1 MNKHTVL
8 SMLATGAFL
17 LAPTAS
23 IYAETNQDKLNSIE
37 SQLNGTSQQLENQQ
51 QEKQQIEQEIALL
64 QQKLD
69 ELNTAIANTEQE
81 LATIEQ
87 QIKETEAVIEEK
99 NRRIEYLQVQIEKRQ
114 VLIDQRLRTLQE
126 QPRSTLVTELIINSK
141 NITDLLENMYSVSL
155 ILDSDND
162 ILQEQ
167 TRDKKA
173 VEAEQKAVQEKEA
186 ALQQQKEAQVQKQ
199 QQLAAD
205 KQQQEVLMNDMH
217 AKLSQTMEEIE
228 STEETKAL
236 LEAQRQATQQLVEAD
251 KRAAAEAAAAQA
263 EAAQAAAAQAAAA
276 QATQA
281 QAAEDAK
288 KAAAPSTGASSQSS
302 VAAINRGG
310 FIKPAAGAYTS
321 GFGGRWGKLHAG
333 IDIAASGTVPVVA
346 AADGVVI
353 RAYASSSYG
362 NVVFISHRINGQT
375 YTTVYAHLSSYS
387 VGTGQTVKQGQQ
399 IGIMGNT
406 GDSQGQHLHFELHV
420 GEWNQSKSNAVNPM
434 PYL

>member
-8 SMLATGAFL
+8 SVLATGALL

-23 IYAETNQDKLNSIE
+23 IYAETNEDKLNSIE
-37 SQLNGTSQQLENQQ
+37 SQLNGTSQQLENKQ

-81 LATIEQ
+81 LATIQQ
-87 QIKETEAVIEEK
+87 QILETEAIIEEK
-99 NRRIEYLQVQIEKRQ
+99 NRHIAYLQVQIEKRQ
-114 VLIDQRLRTLQE
+114 AVIDQRLRTLQE
-126 QPRSTLVTELIINSK
+126 QPRSTLITELIINSK
-141 NITDLLENMYSVSL
+141 NVTDLLENMYSVSL

-167 TRDKKA
+167 ARDKEA
-173 VEAEQKAVQEKEA
+173 VEAEQKAVKEKEA
-186 ALQQQKEAQVQKQ
+186 ALQQQKEVQVQKQ
-199 QQLAAD
+199 QQQAAD

-228 STEETKAL
+228 STEEAKAL

-251 KRAAAEAAAAQA
+251 KRAAA
-263 EAAQAAAAQAAAA
+263 
-276 QATQA
+276 QA
-281 QAAEDAK
+281 QAAENAK
-288 KAAAPSTGASSQSS
+288 KAAAPSVGTSSQPS

-310 FIKPAAGAYTS
+310 FIKPAAGSYTS
-321 GFGGRWGKLHAG
+321 GFGPRWGKLHAG
-333 IDIAASGTVPVVA
+333 VDIAASGTVPVIA

-353 RAYASSSYG
+353 RAYYSQSYG

-406 GDSQGQHLHFELHV
+406 GESQGQHLHFELHA
-420 GEWNQSKSNAVNPM
+420 GQWNQSKSNAVNPM

>member
-1 MNKHTVL
+1 MKKHTVL

-37 SQLNGTSQQLENQQ
+37 SQLNGTSQQLDNHK
-51 QEKQQIEQEIALL
+51 QEKLQIEQDIALL

-99 NRRIEYLQVQIEKRQ
+99 NRRIGYLQVQIEKRQ

-141 NITDLLENMYSVSL
+141 NITDLLEKMYSVSL
-155 ILDSDND
+155 ILNSDND

-167 TRDKKA
+167 ARDKDA
-173 VEAEQKAVQEKEA
+173 VETEQKAVKEQEA
-186 ALQQQKEAQVQKQ
+186 ALQQQKEMQVQKQ
-199 QQLAAD
+199 QQQAAD

-251 KRAAAEAAAAQA
+251 KRAAAQAAAQ
-263 EAAQAAAAQAAAA
+263 AAQAAAAQAAAA
-276 QATQA
+276 QA

-288 KAAAPSTGASSQSS
+288 KAVAPSAEASSQPS
-302 VAAINRGG
+302 VAAVNQGG
-310 FIKPAAGAYTS
+310 FIKPAAGAFTS

-333 IDIAASGTVPVVA
+333 VDIAASGTVPVVA

-420 GEWNQSKSNAVNPM
+420 GEWNLAKSNAVNPM

>member
-1 MNKHTVL
+1 MKKHTVL

-37 SQLNGTSQQLENQQ
+37 SQLNGTSQQLDNQQ

-87 QIKETEAVIEEK
+87 QIRETEAVIEEK
-99 NRRIEYLQVQIEKRQ
+99 NRHIAYLQVQIEKRQ
-114 VLIDQRLRTLQE
+114 VLIEQRLRTLQE

-167 TRDKKA
+167 TRDKET
-173 VEAEQKAVQEKEA
+173 VEAEQKAVKEKEA
-186 ALQQQKEAQVQKQ
+186 ALQQQKETQVQKQ

-263 EAAQAAAAQAAAA
+263 AQAAAQAAAAQAA
-276 QATQA
+276 QA
-281 QAAEDAK
+281 QAAGDAK
-288 KAAAPSTGASSQSS
+288 KAAAPSTGASSQPS

-333 IDIAASGTVPVVA
+333 IDIAAPGTVPVVA

-353 RAYASSSYG
+353 RAYSSSSYG

>member
-1 MNKHTVL
+1 MKKHTVL

-37 SQLNGTSQQLENQQ
+37 SQLNGTSQQLDNHK
-51 QEKQQIEQEIALL
+51 QEKLQIEQDIALL

-99 NRRIEYLQVQIEKRQ
+99 NRRIGYLQVQIEKRQ

-141 NITDLLENMYSVSL
+141 NITDLLEKMYSVSL
-155 ILDSDND
+155 ILNSDND

-167 TRDKKA
+167 ARDKDA
-173 VEAEQKAVQEKEA
+173 VETEQKAVKEQEA
-186 ALQQQKEAQVQKQ
+186 ALQQQKEMQVQKQ
-199 QQLAAD
+199 QQQAAD

-251 KRAAAEAAAAQA
+251 KRAAAQAAAQ
-263 EAAQAAAAQAAAA
+263 AAQAAAA
-276 QATQA
+276 QA

-288 KAAAPSTGASSQSS
+288 KAAAPSAGASSQPS
-302 VAAINRGG
+302 VAAVNQGG
-310 FIKPAAGAYTS
+310 FIKPAAGAFTS

-333 IDIAASGTVPVVA
+333 VDIAASGTVPVVA

-420 GEWNQSKSNAVNPM
+420 GEWNLAKSNAVNPM

>member
-8 SMLATGAFL
+8 SVLATGAFL

-37 SQLNGTSQQLENQQ
+37 AQLNGTSQQLENKQ
-51 QEKQQIEQEIALL
+51 QEKLQIEQEIAVL

-81 LATIEQ
+81 LATLEQ
-87 QIKETEAVIEEK
+87 QIRETEAIIEEK
-99 NRRIEYLQVQIEKRQ
+99 NRHIAYLQVQIEKRQ
-114 VLIDQRLRTLQE
+114 AVIDQRLLSLQE
-126 QPRSTLVTELIINSK
+126 QPRSTLITELIINSK
-141 NITDLLENMYSVSL
+141 NVTDLLGNMYSISL

-167 TRDKKA
+167 ARDKEA
-173 VEAEQKAVQEKEA
+173 VEAEQRAVKEKEV
-186 ALQQQKEAQVQKQ
+186 ALQQQKEVQVQKQ
-199 QQLAAD
+199 QQQAAD

-217 AKLSQTMEEIE
+217 AQLSQTMEEIE
-228 STEETKAL
+228 SIEETKAL
-236 LEAQRQATQQLVEAD
+236 LEAQRQASQQLVEED
-251 KRAAAEAAAAQA
+251 KRAAAASSTTGTSSQNLAAAI
-263 EAAQAAAAQAAAA
+263 
-276 QATQA
+276 
-281 QAAEDAK
+281 K
-288 KAAAPSTGASSQSS
+288 P
-302 VAAINRGG
+302 GG
-310 FIKPAAGAYTS
+310 FIKPAAGSFTS
-321 GFGGRWGKLHAG
+321 DFGPRWGKLHAG
-333 IDIAASGTVPVVA
+333 IDIAASGTVPVMA

-353 RAYASSSYG
+353 RAYYSQSYG

-387 VGTGQTVKQGQQ
+387 VRTGQAVKQGQQ

-406 GDSQGQHLHFELHV
+406 GASQGQHLHFELHV

>member
-8 SMLATGAFL
+8 SVLATGAFL

-37 SQLNGTSQQLENQQ
+37 SQLSGASQQLENKQ
-51 QEKQQIEQEIALL
+51 QEKLQIEQEITHL

-81 LATIEQ
+81 LATIQQ
-87 QIKETEAVIEEK
+87 QILETEAIIEEK
-99 NRRIEYLQVQIEKRQ
+99 NRHIAYLQVQIEKRQ
-114 VLIDQRLRTLQE
+114 AVIDQRLLSLQE
-126 QPRSTLVTELIINSK
+126 QPRSTLITELIINSK
-141 NITDLLENMYSVSL
+141 NVTDLLGNMYSVSL

-167 TRDKKA
+167 ARDKEA
-173 VEAEQKAVQEKEA
+173 VEAEQRAVKEKEA
-186 ALQQQKEAQVQKQ
+186 ALQQQKEVQVQKQ
-199 QQLAAD
+199 QQQTAD

-236 LEAQRQATQQLVEAD
+236 LEAQRQATQQLVEED
-251 KRAAAEAAAAQA
+251 KRA
-263 EAAQAAAAQAAAA
+263 AAAAQAAENAR
-276 QATQA
+276 
-281 QAAEDAK
+281 
-288 KAAAPSTGASSQSS
+288 KAAAASTAGASSQPI
-302 VAAINRGG
+302 VAATNQGG
-310 FIKPAAGAYTS
+310 FIKPAAGSYTS
-321 GFGGRWGKLHAG
+321 GFGPRWGKLHAG
-333 IDIAASGTVPVVA
+333 IDIAAPGTVPVVA

-353 RAYASSSYG
+353 RAYSSQSYG

-406 GDSQGQHLHFELHV
+406 GASQGQHLHFELHV

>member
-8 SMLATGAFL
+8 SVLATGAFL

-23 IYAETNQDKLNSIE
+23 IYAETNEDKLNSIE
-37 SQLNGTSQQLENQQ
+37 SQLNGTSQQLENKQ

-69 ELNTAIANTEQE
+69 ELNTAITNTEQE
-81 LATIEQ
+81 LATIQQ
-87 QIKETEAVIEEK
+87 QILETEAIIEEK
-99 NRRIEYLQVQIEKRQ
+99 NRHIAYLQVQIEKRQ
-114 VLIDQRLRTLQE
+114 AVIDQRLRTLQE
-126 QPRSTLVTELIINSK
+126 QPRSTLITELIINSK
-141 NITDLLENMYSVSL
+141 NVTDLLENMYSVSL

-167 TRDKKA
+167 ARDKDA
-173 VEAEQKAVQEKEA
+173 VEAEQKAVKEKEA
-186 ALQQQKEAQVQKQ
+186 VLQQQKEVQVQKQ
-199 QQLAAD
+199 QQQAAD

-251 KRAAAEAAAAQA
+251 KQRAAAAAQA
-263 EAAQAAAAQAAAA
+263 
-276 QATQA
+276 
-281 QAAEDAK
+281 QAAENAQ
-288 KAAAPSTGASSQSS
+288 KAAVPSAGTSSQPSG
-302 VAAINRGG
+302 AAVNRGG
-310 FIKPAAGAYTS
+310 FIKPAAGSYTS
-321 GFGGRWGKLHAG
+321 GFGPRWGKMHAG
-333 IDIAASGTVPVVA
+333 IDIAASGTVPVIA

-353 RAYASSSYG
+353 RAYYSQSYG

-406 GDSQGQHLHFELHV
+406 GDSQGQHLHFELHA
-420 GEWNQSKSNAVNPM
+420 GQWNQSKSNAVNPM